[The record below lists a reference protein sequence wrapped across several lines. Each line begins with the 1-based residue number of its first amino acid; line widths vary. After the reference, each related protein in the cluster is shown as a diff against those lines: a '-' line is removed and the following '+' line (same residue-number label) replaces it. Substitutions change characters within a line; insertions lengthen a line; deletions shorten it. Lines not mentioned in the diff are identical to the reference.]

1 MKRMIPDII
10 KRRVAKTK
18 EWITQQIIE
27 LDSNPLTVDEFVKL
41 VQAYDYTN
49 EEYDGKRESLTLSE
63 DLWKICEDFG
73 FPTGEDKQSR
83 FLEDVFQLINK
94 LKQIMYTCKERSD
107 KKRDE
112 MKIKVKKEVP
122 MLHSRVE
129 AIDERINDSR
139 YLEIDLD
146 NIEDNINLMIETIK
160 EVQTEFDDIHQM
172 KYKVQNYQKTL
183 EMGKIESFN
192 NVEDSKITLDQR
204 SKLWNSIFSWRQ
216 NTKIWQ
222 ESIFEDIDVQFISQ
236 EAQKQTKIVLQCE
249 RNLPEGSS
257 AVVYLKKLVFDF
269 KEAMPIV
276 EALNNSNL
284 MEEHW
289 IEIKAVMK
297 QEDYPLEEK
306 KFTLGELV

>member
-49 EEYDGKRESLTLSE
+49 DEYDGIRESLTLSE

-160 EVQTEFDDIHQM
+160 EVQTEFDDIHEM

-192 NVEDSKITLDQR
+192 NVEDSKITLD
-204 SKLWNSIFSWRQ
+204 
-216 NTKIWQ
+216 
-222 ESIFEDIDVQFISQ
+222 
-236 EAQKQTKIVLQCE
+236 
-249 RNLPEGSS
+249 
-257 AVVYLKKLVFDF
+257 
-269 KEAMPIV
+269 
-276 EALNNSNL
+276 
-284 MEEHW
+284 
-289 IEIKAVMK
+289 
-297 QEDYPLEEK
+297 
-306 KFTLGELV
+306 